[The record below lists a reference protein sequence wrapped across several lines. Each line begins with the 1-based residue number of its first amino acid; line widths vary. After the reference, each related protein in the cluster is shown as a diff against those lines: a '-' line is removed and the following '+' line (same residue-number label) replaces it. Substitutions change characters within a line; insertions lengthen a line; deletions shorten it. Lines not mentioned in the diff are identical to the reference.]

1 MPPDLTFSLM
11 NALFNVLMPL
21 YSGKNVQKK
30 ICIQPLRQRL
40 RLFLKKKCN
49 FLDFKPLYEALR
61 GNVEIHFWL
70 GLDFQ
75 TTTFELQA
83 YA

>member
-21 YSGKNVQKK
+21 YSGKNVQKNLYSALEAK
-30 ICIQPLRQRL
+30 IET
-40 RLFLKKKCN
+40 FLKKNCN